1 MTMDDNTYLSLLN
14 EQRNNTELSFQ
25 AVLNIFATESF
36 RRQADQ
42 DYIAARS
49 NFRLQL
55 RQQFLFAALQAIEK
69 YLKAILLF
77 HCQTTIGYG
86 HKLDKLLKK
95 TEELKDLNLDISES
109 SKEFVL
115 YLNKQ
120 GMNRYMDQLAFNY
133 GDELPKL
140 DTAVWEIRR
149 YCQPLP
155 QDRQQENYFAARR
168 KITDPL
174 FEKNKH
180 KFSIPEGFLEKVI
193 RHHPSSCPT
202 RKALI
207 WANMCYGTRKRTKVT
222 YRTFSSAE
230 IPLNEREW
238 VRPHLEKLRKYIQL
252 PKKWS

>member
-1 MTMDDNTYLSLLN
+1 MDDNTYLSRLS
-14 EQRNNTELSFQ
+14 EQLNNTERSLQ
-25 AVLNIFATESF
+25 PALNVFAINSF

-77 HCQTTIGYG
+77 HKCGITQYRHSI
-86 HKLDKLLKK
+86 DKLLIDV
-95 TEELKDLNLDISES
+95 EQIQDLEFRVSES

-120 GMNRYMDQLAFNY
+120 GMNRYMNRLAFNS
-133 GDELPKL
+133 GDELQKL

-180 KFSIPEGFLEKVI
+180 KFSIPGGFLEKVI

-230 IPLNEREW
+230 IPPNEREW
-238 VRPHLEKLRKYIQL
+238 VRPHLEKLREYIQL

>member
-1 MTMDDNTYLSLLN
+1 MDNDTYLSRLS
-14 EQRNNTELSFQ
+14 EQLNNTELSFQ
-25 AVLNIFATESF
+25 TVLNISAIDSF

-77 HCQTTIGYG
+77 HKCGTKKYRHSI
-86 HKLDKLLKK
+86 DKLLIAV
-95 TEELKDLNLDISES
+95 EQIQDLEFRISES

-120 GMNRYMDQLAFNY
+120 GMNRYMDNLAFNY
-133 GDELPKL
+133 GDELSKL

-168 KITDPL
+168 RITDPL

-180 KFSIPEGFLEKVI
+180 KFSISGGFLEKVI
-193 RHHPSSCPT
+193 RHHPPSCPT

-207 WANMCYGTRKRTKVT
+207 WANMCYGTRKRTKVK

-230 IPLNEREW
+230 TPPNEREW
-238 VRPHLEKLRKYIQL
+238 VKPHLDELHEYIQP